1 MDEAVQLAPVRG
13 RDRIAVLDIL
23 RGFAILGIFYMNIP
37 FMSGPVSALLGNIRA
52 MGWTVADRTAWAVT
66 TIGFEGTQR
75 GMLEFLF
82 GAGLMVT
89 AAKAMEGDGPVAVA
103 DLYIRRNLWLLAFGL
118 IDIFLL
124 LWPGDILHVY
134 ALCALALFPFR
145 KLSVKWL
152 LVLGLLFPT
161 ITAVGGVAEY
171 IGRSEMQATYN
182 VATAKEQQGQKLS
195 EDETEAVKEW
205 RESEKRIAGQE
216 PEMVKMAKEETA
228 ARAGSF
234 GDYAGFMIGSYM
246 WILSKGGLLF
256 GVIEAFGTMLVGIA
270 LWKLGFIQG
279 KRTTREYLVVLL
291 LAYAF
296 GLGARYLGVME
307 RLTFA
312 PVPKTIW
319 ATQELARLAVSLGH
333 VALINLLV
341 RAAAGKA
348 LLAPLKAAGQMA
360 FSLYFMEQI
369 VGVFILF
376 SPLGLHLPGAQGWAH
391 LAWQATLVV
400 AGLLVFANLW
410 MRYYVSGPLEWVWR
424 SLAYNKKQPF
434 RRIAAP
440 PPD

>member
-410 MRYYVSGPLEWVWR
+410 MRYYVSGPLECVWR